1 MDAILN
7 RQKGIPT
14 AKIRTELQ
22 QAMQKYAPVYR
33 NGDDLRKG
41 INIVAE
47 VVKKYEHVTVEDKSL
62 IWNTDLIEAMEL
74 ENLLTQGYQQ
84 IVAAENREESRG
96 AQARED
102 FPDRC
107 DTKWPKHTL
116 TWQSAQKTENMK
128 VDLTYREVITQ
139 PLDDEMHHVPPAK
152 RVY

>member
-1 MDAILN
+1 MYD
-7 RQKGIPT
+7 Q
-14 AKIRTELQ
+14 
-22 QAMQKYAPVYR
+22 
-33 NGDDLRKG
+33 
-41 INIVAE
+41 
-47 VVKKYEHVTVEDKSL
+47 VTVEDKSL

-116 TWQSAQKTENMK
+116 TWQSEKATEKMS
-128 VDLTYREVITQ
+128 VPLTYREVLFHNFSRSSEIIIYGNFKFH
-139 PLDDEMHHVPPAK
+139 EISNFRKFVK
-152 RVY
+152 F